1 MTQPQPTRGTTTFL
15 AALRRFH
22 RTPCPADEGSKG
34 AGLEPTSP
42 RPPSISGRDGVGQPT
57 RRAEMPQPSD
67 PFDAWV
73 EYRLCQ
79 LENWQT
85 WITRLLIGSL
95 AVQVGLKVLELL
107 R

>member
-1 MTQPQPTRGTTTFL
+1 MTPPTRGTTTLFN
-15 AALRRFH
+15 ALRRLH
-22 RTPCPADEGSKG
+22 R
-34 AGLEPTSP
+34 
-42 RPPSISGRDGVGQPT
+42 RQPP
-57 RRAEMPQPSD
+57 RAEMPQPSD

-85 WITRLLIGSL
+85 WIVRLLIGSL
-95 AVQVGLKVLELL
+95 AVQVGLKLLELL